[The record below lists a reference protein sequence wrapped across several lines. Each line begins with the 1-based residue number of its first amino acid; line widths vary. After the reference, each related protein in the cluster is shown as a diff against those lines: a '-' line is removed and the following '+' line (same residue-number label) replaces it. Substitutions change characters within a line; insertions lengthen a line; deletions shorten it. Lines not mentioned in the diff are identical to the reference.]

1 MKQLLLIT
9 IVAVL
14 MLPAIGIAQTTGQT
28 AIHPPSVKIGWMDA
42 EQAIL
47 TCDEGARTINDIQ
60 KYVDTKNNERDVM
73 LRELEDLRAKLEVQ
87 AAKLTDEARMDL
99 EEKARVAEVTLQR
112 FVDDTQNDITNR
124 RNRMVST
131 ISSKMAPIIEKV
143 AIDKS
148 LDAILIYSPS
158 QRDAWIN
165 PALFV
170 TEDIIKAYNQA
181 YPAGA
186 PTMPGAAKKP

>member
-9 IVAVL
+9 IVVTM
-14 MLPAIGIAQTTGQT
+14 MLPAAGMAQTAGQT
-28 AIHPPSVKIGWMDA
+28 AVHPPSVKIGWMDA
-42 EQAIL
+42 ETVIM
-47 TCDEGARTINDIQ
+47 TCDEGARAFSDIQ
-60 KYVDTKNNERDVM
+60 KFVDTKNNERDNM

-87 AAKLTDEARMDL
+87 AAKLTNEALMDL
-99 EEKARVAEVTLQR
+99 EEKARGAEITLQR

-124 RNRMVST
+124 RNRIINS
-131 ISSKMAPIIEKV
+131 ISSKMVPIFEKV
-143 AIDKS
+143 AIEKG
-148 LDAILIYSPS
+148 LDAITIFDP

-165 PALFV
+165 PALNV

-186 PTMPGAAKKP
+186 PTMPTAAKKP